1 MMTEELKNVAAAEPR
16 EVALVTAFII
26 REDILMGTVYQT
38 FDKAYEIAVKF
49 VDSYPSDLD
58 WGVDD
63 IRDEDG
69 NLITYDWDEAVI
81 NFARKRMIP
90 NDVIQEPK

>member
-1 MMTEELKNVAAAEPR
+1 MTEELKNVASAEPR
-16 EVALVTAFII
+16 EVALVTAVII

-38 FDKAYEIAVKF
+38 FDRAYEIAVKF
-49 VDSYPSDLD
+49 EARYPSDRD

-81 NFARKRMIP
+81 NFARKRLIP

>member
-1 MMTEELKNVAAAEPR
+1 MTNELKNVAAAEPR
-16 EVALVTAFII
+16 EVALVTAVII

-49 VDSYPSDLD
+49 VDRYPSDLD

-69 NLITYDWDEAVI
+69 NLITHDWDEAVI
-81 NFARKRMIP
+81 NFARKRLTP
-90 NDVIQEPK
+90 NSVIQEPK

>member
-1 MMTEELKNVAAAEPR
+1 MTEELKNVAYAEPR
-16 EVALVTAFII
+16 EVALVTAVII

-38 FDKAYEIAVKF
+38 FDRAYEIAVKF

-69 NLITYDWDEAVI
+69 NLITHDWDEAVI
-81 NFARKRMIP
+81 NFARKRLIP
-90 NDVIQEPK
+90 NSLIQEPK